1 MEESGHRGV
10 KLVAVGSII
19 FLIVFVL
26 FRLFYTDSQSDPQIA
41 VSSKAVIFTLWGVII
56 LFALTF
62 LFILVRNIVK
72 LFFDKKS
79 HQTGARFKNRLIFFF
94 IAFTVVPSFFL
105 YFLATELNDKGI
117 EKLFSSDIDSI
128 MSRMK
133 GLEQSYYAKTQ
144 DDLKHISA
152 QIANKYKDKRMH
164 TPENRQFLIN
174 TVTSDMSMFAL
185 DVVNIFVG
193 DKEIVTQI
201 SSEIPLSSYR
211 DLTQDFL
218 YQGLSGSDNLSL
230 DNLPSGQLIRCGVVY
245 TTRDDQ
251 RVLVITGKFYP
262 DRYIKDLRMVSTQVN
277 QYEQLKTIKDPVK
290 TSYTLFFL
298 FIVILIVFSASWMGF
313 YLARGITGPIA
324 KLVDAASEITKG
336 NLNVKI
342 EHKGRDEFSTLI
354 EEFNRMAVDL
364 RDNRDKLNRR
374 TVELRQRRS
383 ITENI
388 LKNITSGVVALNSRG
403 ELVDLN
409 PEAERMLGIKS
420 ERVLRHHFS
429 TVFSEEPYRDIHGL
443 IEKAFKAKFKLIERE
458 IDIKLKG
465 KIMNLAAKITQNRNP
480 INNKFSGLLVVLTDL
495 SDLIRAQRT
504 LVWREV
510 AKRIAH
516 EIKNPLTPIQISS
529 QRILKALEQP
539 EEVFRKI
546 TEDSL
551 NVILE
556 EIDSIKNLA
565 DEFANFARLPE
576 LKFSAA
582 DLNGIVE
589 KLVSVYSS
597 IYQDVEIKVDLD
609 LDMPMMIRMDSD
621 QIKRIL
627 VNIIDNGIEAM
638 NKKGVI
644 ELQTR
649 YNRESQFASIEIADH
664 GPGISDEDKQK
675 LFLPYFSTKNT
686 GTGLGLAIAH
696 NIIEEH
702 NGQIKLVDNEPSG
715 ARFIIEIPG

>member
-1 MEESGHRGV
+1 MEEGGHRGV
-10 KLVAVGSII
+10 KLVFVASII
-19 FLIVFVL
+19 FLTIFVL

-41 VSSKAVIFTLWGVII
+41 VSSKTIIFTLWGVII

-62 LFILVRNIVK
+62 FFILMRNIVK
-72 LFFDKKS
+72 LFFEKKS

-94 IAFTVVPSFFL
+94 ITFTIIPSFFL
-105 YFLATELNDKGI
+105 YFLATELNEQGI
-117 EKLFSSDIDSI
+117 ERLFSSDIDSI

-133 GLEQSYYAKTQ
+133 GMEQSYYAKTQ
-144 DDLKHISA
+144 DDLKHISSYMA
-152 QIANKYKDKRMH
+152 EKYRDKRMH

-185 DVVNIFVG
+185 DVVNIFLG
-193 DKEIVTQI
+193 DKEIVSQLRP
-201 SSEIPLSSYR
+201 EIPLSYYK

-218 YQGLSGSDNLSL
+218 YKGMSGSDNISL
-230 DNLPSGQLIRCGVVY
+230 DNLPNGQLIRCGVVY
-245 TTRDDQ
+245 TTRENQ

-262 DRYIKDLRMVSTQVN
+262 DRYIKDLRTVSTQVN

-298 FIVILIVFSASWMGF
+298 FIMILIVFAASWMGF
-313 YLARGITGPIA
+313 YLAKGITTPIA
-324 KLVDAASEITKG
+324 KLVDAASQITKG
-336 NLNVKI
+336 NLNVQI
-342 EHKGRDEFSTLI
+342 EHKGRDEFSNLI

-364 RDNRDKLNRR
+364 RDNQEKLNRR

-403 ELVDLN
+403 ELSDVNL
-409 PEAERMLGIKS
+409 EAERMLGIKNEKVMREHYS
-420 ERVLRHHFS
+420 K
-429 TVFSEEPYRDIHGL
+429 VFAEETYREIHGL
-443 IEKAFKAKFKLIERE
+443 IEKAFKAKFKLIEKE

-465 KIMNLAAKITQNRNP
+465 KIMNLAVKITQNRNP

-495 SDLIRAQRT
+495 SELIRAQRT

-539 EEVFRKI
+539 EDVFRKI

-556 EIDSIKNLA
+556 EIESIKNLA
-565 DEFANFARLPE
+565 DEFANFARMPE
-576 LKFSAA
+576 LKFTGS
-582 DLNGIVE
+582 DLNGMVE
-589 KLVSVYSS
+589 KLVSVYNS
-597 IYQDVEIKVDLD
+597 IYQDVVFKVDLD
-609 LDMPMMIRMDSD
+609 LDMPMMIRMDQD

-638 NKKGVI
+638 DKKGEVEI
-644 ELQTR
+644 LTR
-649 YNRESQFASIEIADH
+649 YNRDSQFASIEIADK

-675 LFLPYFSTKNT
+675 LFLPYFSTKRT

-702 NGQIKLVDNEPSG
+702 NGQIKYVDNEPHG

>member
-10 KLVAVGSII
+10 KIVIAGII
-19 FLIVFVL
+19 TLLIVFVL
-26 FRLFYTDSQSDPQIA
+26 FRLFYTDSQTDPQIA
-41 VSSKAVIFTLWGVII
+41 VSSKAIIFTLWGVII
-56 LFALTF
+56 LFSLTF
-62 LFILVRNIVK
+62 FFILVRNIVK
-72 LFFDKKS
+72 LFFEKKG
-79 HQTGARFKNRLIFFF
+79 HQAGARFKNRLIFFF
-94 IAFTVVPSFFL
+94 IAFTIIPSFFL
-105 YFLATELNDKGI
+105 YFLATELNEKGI

-133 GLEQSYYAKTQ
+133 DLEQSYYAKTQ

-152 QIANKYKDKRMH
+152 NMANKYKDKRMH

-174 TVTSDMSMFAL
+174 SVTADMSMFAL
-185 DVVNIFVG
+185 DVVNIFLG
-193 DKEIVTQI
+193 DKEIVSQI
-201 SSEIPLSSYR
+201 RPEIPLSSYR
-211 DLTQDFL
+211 ELTQDFL
-218 YQGLSGSDNLSL
+218 YQGLSGIDNRSI
-230 DNLPSGQLIRCGVVY
+230 DNLPNGQLIRCGVVY
-245 TTRDDQ
+245 TTRENQ

-262 DRYIKDLRMVSTQVN
+262 DRYIKDLRTVSTQVN

-298 FIVILIVFSASWMGF
+298 FIVILVVFSASWMGF
-313 YLARGITGPIA
+313 YLARGITAPIA
-324 KLVDAASEITKG
+324 KLVDAATEITKG
-336 NLNVKI
+336 NLNVQI
-342 EHKGRDEFSTLI
+342 EHKGRDEFSTLV
-354 EEFNRMAVDL
+354 EEFNHMAVDL

-388 LKNITSGVVALNSRG
+388 LKNITSGVIALNSRG
-403 ELVDLN
+403 EVVDLN
-409 PEAERMLGIKS
+409 PEGERMLGIKG
-420 ERVLRHHFS
+420 ERVLRKHFS
-429 TVFSEEPYRDIHGL
+429 VVFAEETYRDIFNL
-443 IEKAFKAKFKLIERE
+443 IEKAYKAKFKLLERE

-539 EEVFRKI
+539 EDVFRKI

-576 LKFSAA
+576 LKFGAA

-597 IYQDVEIKVDLD
+597 IYQEVELKVDMD

-638 NKKGVI
+638 DKKGEI
-644 ELQTR
+644 EILTH
-649 YNRESQFASIEIADH
+649 YNTDSQFASIEIADK

-675 LFLPYFSTKNT
+675 LFLPYFSTKRT

-702 NGQIKLVDNEPSG
+702 NGQIKVIDNEPSG

>member
-1 MEESGHRGV
+1 MEENGHRGV
-10 KLVAVGSII
+10 RLVVAGSVLILII
-19 FLIVFVL
+19 FVLI
-26 FRLFYTDSQSDPQIA
+26 RLFYTDSKVDPQIA
-41 VSSKAVIFTLWGVII
+41 VSSKTVIFALWGVII

-62 LFILVRNIVK
+62 LFILMRNIVK
-72 LFFDKKS
+72 LFFEKKS

-94 IAFTVVPSFFL
+94 IAFTIVPSFFL
-105 YFLATELNDKGI
+105 YFLATELNDRGI
-117 EKLFSSDIDSI
+117 ERLFSSDIDSI
-128 MSRMK
+128 MSKMK
-133 GLEQSYYAKTQ
+133 GLEQSYYAKAQ
-144 DDLKHISA
+144 EDLKHISA
-152 QIANKYKDKRMH
+152 QLAAKYKEKRMH
-164 TPENRQFLIN
+164 IPENKQYLIN
-174 TVTSDMSMFAL
+174 TATADMSMFAL
-185 DVVNIFVG
+185 DVVNIFWG
-193 DKEIVTQI
+193 DKEIVTQFT
-201 SSEIPLSSYR
+201 SEIPLSYYR
-211 DLTQDFL
+211 DLTQNFL
-218 YQGLSGSDNLSL
+218 FQGLSGGDNLSL
-230 DNLPSGQLIRCGVVY
+230 DNLPNGQLIRCGVVY
-245 TTRDDQ
+245 TTKENQ

-262 DRYIKDLRMVSTQVN
+262 DRYIKDLRTLSTQVN
-277 QYEQLKTIKDPVK
+277 QYEHLKTIKDPVK

-298 FIVILIVFSASWMGF
+298 FLVILIVFAASWMGF
-313 YLARGITGPIA
+313 YLARGITSPIA

-336 NLNVKI
+336 NLNVQI

-354 EEFNRMAVDL
+354 EEFNRMAHDL

-374 TVELRQRRS
+374 TVELRQRRV

-388 LKNITSGVVALNSRG
+388 LKNITSGVIALNSRG

-409 PEAERMLGIKS
+409 PETERMLGIKS
-420 ERVLRHHFS
+420 ERVLREHYS
-429 TVFSEEPYRDIHGL
+429 KVFSEEPYNEIHAL
-443 IEKAFKAKFKLIERE
+443 IERAYKAKFKLIEKE
-458 IDIKLKG
+458 IDVKLKG

-539 EEVFRKI
+539 EDVFRKI

-556 EIDSIKNLA
+556 EIASIKNLA
-565 DEFANFARLPE
+565 DEFANFARMPE
-576 LKFSAA
+576 LKFSGA

-589 KLVSVYSS
+589 KLVSVYAS
-597 IYQDVEIKVDLD
+597 IYQEVDFKVDLD
-609 LDMPMMIRMDSD
+609 LDMPMMIRMDPD

-638 NKKGVI
+638 NKTG
-644 ELQTR
+644 ELEILTR
-649 YNRESQFASIEIADH
+649 YNRESQFAGIEIADK

-702 NGQIKLVDNEPSG
+702 NGQIKIFDNDPTG
-715 ARFIIEIPG
+715 ARFVIEIPG

>member
-1 MEESGHRGV
+1 MEENGHRGV
-10 KLVAVGSII
+10 KLVVAGSII
-19 FLIVFVL
+19 VLILFIL
-26 FRLFYTDSQSDPQIA
+26 FRLFSTDTPSDPQFA
-41 VSSKAVIFTLWGVII
+41 VSSKTIIFSLWGVIT

-62 LFILVRNIVK
+62 LFILMRNVIK
-72 LFFDKKS
+72 LFFEKKS

-94 IAFTVVPSFFL
+94 IAFTIVPSFFL
-105 YFLATELNDKGI
+105 YFLATELNEKGI
-117 EKLFSSDIDSI
+117 ERLFSSDIDSI

-133 GLEQSYYAKTQ
+133 GLEQSYYAKAQ
-144 DDLKHISA
+144 DDLKHISSQMA
-152 QIANKYKDKRMH
+152 EKYKEKRMH
-164 TPENRQFLIN
+164 TLENRQFLIN
-174 TVTSDMSMFAL
+174 TVTADMSMFAL
-185 DVVNIFVG
+185 DVVNIFMG
-193 DKEIVTQI
+193 DKEIVSQI
-201 SSEIPLSSYR
+201 SSEIPLSYYR

-218 YQGLSGSDNLSL
+218 YQGLSGIDNRSL
-230 DNLPSGQLIRCGVVY
+230 DNLPNGQLIRSGVVY
-245 TTRDDQ
+245 TTRENQ
-251 RVLVITGKFYP
+251 RVLIITGKFYP
-262 DRYIKDLRMVSTQVN
+262 DRYIQDLRTVSTQVN

-298 FIVILIVFSASWMGF
+298 FIMILIVFAASWMGF
-313 YLARGITGPIA
+313 YLAKGITGPIA

-336 NLNVKI
+336 NLNVQI

-354 EEFNRMAVDL
+354 EEFNRMAIDL

-388 LKNITSGVVALNSRG
+388 LKNITSGVIALNSRG
-403 ELVDLN
+403 ELMDLN

-420 ERVLRHHFS
+420 DRVLREHFS
-429 TVFSEEPYRDIHGL
+429 KVFGEEPYREIHSL
-443 IEKAFKAKFKLIERE
+443 IERAYKAKFKLIEKE
-458 IDIKLKG
+458 VDIKLKG

-529 QRILKALEQP
+529 QRILKAIEQP
-539 EEVFRKI
+539 EQVFRKI

-551 NVILE
+551 NIILE
-556 EIDSIKNLA
+556 EIESIKNLA

-576 LKFSAA
+576 LKFSAV

-589 KLVSVYSS
+589 KLVSVYDS
-597 IYQDVEIKVDLD
+597 IYPEVKLKVDLD
-609 LDMPMMIRMDSD
+609 LDMPMMIRMDPD

-638 NKKGVI
+638 NKKGEI
-644 ELQTR
+644 EILTR
-649 YNRESQFASIEIADH
+649 YNRESQFASIEIADR

-675 LFLPYFSTKNT
+675 LFLPYFSTKGT

-702 NGQIKLVDNEPSG
+702 NGQIKLIDNEPSG